1 MSKDSIHI
9 FTLITDHKPL
19 LTLINAYRANPTHTS
34 NRIQRWA
41 LILSMYEYSI
51 SFKST
56 ATHGN
61 ADALSRLPLPETSKD
76 PPVPAETVLLL
87 EQLSESPISV
97 KQIKLWTRR
106 DPILSCTSIHLIWMA
121 R

>member
-1 MSKDSIHI
+1 
-9 FTLITDHKPL
+9 
-19 LTLINAYRANPTHTS
+19 
-34 NRIQRWA
+34 
-41 LILSMYEYSI
+41 MYEYSI
-51 SFKST
+51 LFKST

-61 ADALSRLPLPETSKD
+61 ADALSCLPLPETSKD

-106 DPILSCTSIHLIWMA
+106 DPILFNSPHMDGQINHLRILLLSLIGPGNWNCLHKMESYYGEIE
-121 R
+121 

>member
-1 MSKDSIHI
+1 MNIRYH
-9 FTLITDHKPL
+9 
-19 LTLINAYRANPTHTS
+19 
-34 NRIQRWA
+34 
-41 LILSMYEYSI
+41 
-51 SFKST
+51 FKST

-61 ADALSRLPLPETSKD
+61 ADALGRLPLPETSKD

-97 KQIKLWTRR
+97 KQIKLWTPSRS
-106 DPILSCTSIHLIWMA
+106 DPLSCTTIHVVWMA